1 MLTTKAALALLAS
14 LLLASFAFA
23 KTYTEPKSEVTIDLP
38 DGWKTEEPQL
48 GPNKLMVATADDGVS
63 IVVMHIARKLPAV
76 VMKRLADEM
85 DPVLRDAKAN
95 DDADKVTL
103 HGLQADKFTGN
114 AQRDD
119 KPVRFTMILLNTGSV
134 DTVAIFA
141 VGPETQFKRRLREI
155 DAALD
160 SIRPKQ

>member
-1 MLTTKAALALLAS
+1 MPTRTFPLLALLF
-14 LLLASFAFA
+14 LPSFAFA
-23 KTYTEPKSEVTIDLP
+23 KTYTEPKSEITIDLP

-48 GPNKLMVATADDGVS
+48 GPNELMIATADDGVS

-76 VMKRLADEM
+76 VMKRLSDEM
-85 DPVLRDAKAN
+85 EPLLKDAKAN

-103 HGLQADKFTGN
+103 HGMQADKFTGN

-119 KPVRFTMILLNTGSV
+119 KPVRFTMLLLNTGNT
-134 DTVAIFA
+134 DTIAIFA

-160 SIRPKQ
+160 SVRPKQ